1 MADFQLLQRLPE
13 ELLQDIL
20 ERLSKHDLS
29 LLNPA
34 SRWCYRVATPLIW
47 REVQLVDCRT
57 LHEDETDD
65 HDDTPFLKKLL
76 VLIRKPWIASCV
88 QALEHRCHLPPPAIF
103 HELPRTPLSGQTLS
117 VDPRTTKLV
126 QLAVQHMHKV
136 HTLRIIF
143 GHPNV
148 NDALLRCFFDKD
160 RKHTTPV
167 RRLWL
172 ENCRFSAGCDPRIE
186 SHPLG
191 LPLELDFAGLKSIR
205 FRRMPIQTG
214 HPLYRRWGGEFNHSR
229 GSKKACS
236 LQDGAGGSYTTLVDY
251 MNPALDAAGIPQ
263 FSNDGTDEWDE
274 RGSIEHLLEPALRF
288 DGLIFEHLGC
298 STELPPQ
305 LHDLQ
310 MKSRRELSR
319 KAYRGPYLDPIN
331 LIDRG
336 YGSAVEGIGWLNRE
350 RIPSSDVALTLLGH
364 ASDTLTS
371 VCLDW
376 ILADPDRET
385 STPRAYIDW
394 VEMFNSFFGLR
405 FPHLKALQFRNAVV
419 RETLQPSGLFLL
431 DEAQIWCERGDGREP
446 WRAPQL
452 TCLKFMEA
460 HSKLRCLA
468 WPMDAFFSEK
478 PLPADINSRVGA
490 VIDNLG
496 RTLEDLRVDTL
507 YGAAGEPHSE
517 DFGCQD
523 PGARERRRRFIS
535 DFAAKMTKVESI
547 KIEGG
552 VPRDERREVIRA
564 LHACPLKKL
573 VMIGVCSPL
582 GNTWGAQ
589 GRDLGESFLEGESD
603 YLEAED
609 KDAVYSFGSREP
621 ARPPPDFVFQPTYG
635 WPAGPPMIH
644 TIASLHADTITELKF
659 CGYKGSPKLFSPTPI
674 TTPMLSALKY
684 FHSLETLIMSMW
696 LSTIFE
702 EAPRDADIIKYWLD
716 ARSPQSM
723 SLVRT
728 VIDEEP
734 EGWEK
739 ELRTKFAPD
748 ALAWQITSL
757 VGPFLSEKAKAR
769 KGGVHVRASVCI
781 GEWGGIFDIDLHIG
795 KGSMNSDVCLSY
807 KGPREE
813 LEPERRRTKLESRRW
828 F

>member
-1 MADFQLLQRLPE
+1 M
-13 ELLQDIL
+13 
-20 ERLSKHDLS
+20 
-29 LLNPA
+29 
-34 SRWCYRVATPLIW
+34 
-47 REVQLVDCRT
+47 
-57 LHEDETDD
+57 
-65 HDDTPFLKKLL
+65 
-76 VLIRKPWIASCV
+76 
-88 QALEHRCHLPPPAIF
+88 
-103 HELPRTPLSGQTLS
+103 
-117 VDPRTTKLV
+117 
-126 QLAVQHMHKV
+126 
-136 HTLRIIF
+136 
-143 GHPNV
+143 
-148 NDALLRCFFDKD
+148 
-160 RKHTTPV
+160 
-167 RRLWL
+167 
-172 ENCRFSAGCDPRIE
+172 
-186 SHPLG
+186 
-191 LPLELDFAGLKSIR
+191 
-205 FRRMPIQTG
+205 
-214 HPLYRRWGGEFNHSR
+214 
-229 GSKKACS
+229 ACS
-236 LQDGAGGSYTTLVDY
+236 LQDGAGGSCTTLVDY
-251 MNPALDAAGIPQ
+251 MDPAQNAARISDM
-263 FSNDGTDEWDE
+263 FNDGTEEWSE
-274 RGSIEHLLEPALRF
+274 RGSIERLLELALKF
-288 DGLIFEHLGC
+288 DELIFEHLAWRI
-298 STELPPQ
+298 ELPPQ
-305 LHDLQ
+305 LQDLQ
-310 MKSRRELSR
+310 KKSRRELSR
-319 KAYRGPYLDPIN
+319 KAYRGPYLDPIY
-331 LIDRG
+331 LSDGG
-336 YGSAVEGIGWLNRE
+336 YGSQVKQASENRSSTLTPNSEMGRINWLNRE
-350 RIPSSDVALTLLGH
+350 RIPSSDVALALLRH
-364 ASDTLTS
+364 ASSTLTS

-385 STPRAYIDW
+385 SVSEAYIDW
-394 VEMFNSFFGLR
+394 VEMFDSFFGLR

-431 DEAQIWCERGDGREP
+431 DEAQISCEREDGRES
-446 WRAPQL
+446 WTAPRL
-452 TCLKFMEA
+452 TCLEFMEA
-460 HSKLRCLA
+460 HSELRCLA
-468 WPMDAFFSEK
+468 WPMDAFFSQK
-478 PLPADINSRVGA
+478 PLPTDIDSRVGA
-490 VIDNLG
+490 VSDNLG

-507 YGAAGEPHSE
+507 YGSAGEPHSE

-564 LHACPLKKL
+564 LHACPLNKI

-589 GRDLGESFLEGESD
+589 GRDLGEPFLEGESD

-621 ARPPPDFVFQPTYG
+621 VRPPPDFVFQPTYG
-635 WPAGPPMIH
+635 WPAGPPMIQ
-644 TIASLHADTITELKF
+644 TIASLHADTVTELKF

-684 FHSLETLIMSMW
+684 FHNLETLIMSMW

-795 KGSMNSDVCLSY
+795 KGSMNSDVCLGY

-813 LEPERRRTKLESRRW
+813 LEPERRRTKLETRRPQT
-828 F
+828 